1 MLEEAAPLTEP
12 PRGGWLGE
20 WLLSVW
26 AVLPAIPHFGDALGT
41 FRGARG
47 DCSRG
52 DRACDGRSRD
62 ARARGM
68 PRCRVLGF

>member
-20 WLLSVW
+20 WLLSV
-26 AVLPAIPHFGDALGT
+26 LGYFGDALGT

-47 DCSRG
+47 DCLRG
-52 DRACDGRSRD
+52 DRACGDC
-62 ARARGM
+62 ARYDRVRGT
-68 PRCRVLGF
+68 PRYRVLGF